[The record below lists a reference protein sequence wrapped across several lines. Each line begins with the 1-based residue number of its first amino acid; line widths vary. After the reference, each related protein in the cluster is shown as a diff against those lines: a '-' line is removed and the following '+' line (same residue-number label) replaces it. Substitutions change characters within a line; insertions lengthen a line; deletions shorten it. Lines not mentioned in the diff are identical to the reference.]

1 MFFVLPALKGK
12 VIVDSDISNLSSPLF
27 KKNVIL
33 KFSDKV
39 TFENTLFVGKSI
51 NNLLPSLFSNWFLFS
66 SEQHNYEISWTSVD
80 YEIITIMKFLDLHK
94 PSYKTTIVVSAINA
108 WNNSQKVWKISLR
121 HLSRNKIKQNLSGI
135 FFAKYWNELS
145 TFRYFKLML
154 DVFQIL
160 PTLYLFYLFLPVLVI
175 S

>member
-1 MFFVLPALKGK
+1 MFFVLSALKGK

-94 PSYKTTIVVSAINA
+94 PFYKTTIVLSAINA
-108 WNNSQKVWKISLR
+108 WNNSQKVWKISIR
-121 HLSRNKIKQNLSGI
+121 HLSRNNNGS
-135 FFAKYWNELS
+135 
-145 TFRYFKLML
+145 YFHLNNTIMKFLG
-154 DVFQIL
+154 L
-160 PTLYLFYLFLPVLVI
+160 P
-175 S
+175 

>member
-1 MFFVLPALKGK
+1 MFFVLPALKRK

-121 HLSRNKIKQNLSGI
+121 HLSRNNNDS
-135 FFAKYWNELS
+135 
-145 TFRYFKLML
+145 YFHLNNTIMKFLG
-154 DVFQIL
+154 L
-160 PTLYLFYLFLPVLVI
+160 P
-175 S
+175 

>member
-121 HLSRNKIKQNLSGI
+121 HLSRNNNDS
-135 FFAKYWNELS
+135 
-145 TFRYFKLML
+145 YFHLNNTIMKFLG
-154 DVFQIL
+154 L
-160 PTLYLFYLFLPVLVI
+160 P
-175 S
+175 